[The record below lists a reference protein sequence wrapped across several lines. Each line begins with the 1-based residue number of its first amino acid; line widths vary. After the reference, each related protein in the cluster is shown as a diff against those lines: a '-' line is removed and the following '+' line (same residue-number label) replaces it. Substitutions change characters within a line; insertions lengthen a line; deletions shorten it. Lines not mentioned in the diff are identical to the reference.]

1 MTKYKSIKSNFNMTP
16 QEKLAVYNQSGALAT
31 QAMTQI
37 VLTLAE
43 KGSFEYNS
51 LEDLSKD
58 MAKGISVL
66 RTEIAKEMPT
76 STLIK

>member
-37 VLTLAE
+37 VTTLAE
-43 KGSFEYNS
+43 KGGLEYKS
-51 LEDLSKD
+51 LEDMSKD

-66 RTEIAKEMPT
+66 RNEISKEMPT